1 MNANPKHPKWSA
13 ISDNLPMIIVL
24 DTTVV
29 LSDPQ
34 LRAAWWTTLK
44 DTAKRHGARIV
55 VPEVVVVEAVA
66 NQRRSLETLSDR
78 LSTTAL
84 KEKRFG
90 VDSICEAITAAVD
103 VKTTAFAR
111 ELRGHL
117 SSLGSEFVAPPAID
131 HLDLVNRA
139 VAFRKP
145 WDESERKDGY
155 RDTLNWLT
163 VLDIAESNPG
173 HEVWW
178 ISQNSK
184 DFGAGDDEENSTKWH
199 NDINDE
205 LMERGLEERVSW
217 AHDVASLMSVIAEKT
232 APVGDEEK
240 DEFVAKI
247 LEKELFGYVVAE
259 LVGYKLDPKSVGA
272 EGSEDTAEIR
282 FVTDLTGIEW
292 ESLAGDGDGG
302 FVARFVGSAGVG
314 INATTRTSDAIHA
327 YTRSRRAEVI
337 GVANLN
343 SNASV
348 MAVSITSV
356 DVRPSEVDKMVASL
370 MFPPKGVQRSAEGSA
385 DESPFERS
393 VAALLRTKFDF
404 ATGVTAKAARGEEV
418 DWSDL
423 SDVDVSRLKEIGAT
437 DDMIN
442 SFIVN
447 RRMSRKRKNDGDT
460 DNREGGASPE
470 PEN

>member
-1 MNANPKHPKWSA
+1 M
-13 ISDNLPMIIVL
+13 
-24 DTTVV
+24 
-29 LSDPQ
+29 
-34 LRAAWWTTLK
+34 
-44 DTAKRHGARIV
+44 
-55 VPEVVVVEAVA
+55 VEAVA
-66 NQRRSLETLSDR
+66 NQRRSLEALSTK

-117 SSLGSEFVAPPAID
+117 SSLGAEFVAPPAID

-139 VAFRKP
+139 VAFQKP

-163 VLDIAESNPG
+163 VLDIAESNPA

-199 NDINDE
+199 NDIDDE
-205 LMERGLEERVSW
+205 LMERGLADRVSW

-232 APVGDEEK
+232 APVADEEK
-240 DEFVAKI
+240 DEFVSKI
-247 LEKELFGYVVAE
+247 LEKELFGYVAAE

-314 INATTRTSDAIHA
+314 INATTRASDEVHA
-327 YTRSRRAEVI
+327 YTRSRRVEVVGI
-337 GVANLN
+337 ANLN
-343 SNASV
+343 SSASI

-356 DVRPSEVDKMVASL
+356 DVQLSEVEKMVASL
-370 MFPPKGVQRSAEGSA
+370 VSPADHILTSQGDPAARIRLGKQIAGSILERYDRAA
-385 DESPFERS
+385 D
-393 VAALLRTKFDF
+393 
-404 ATGVTAKAARGEEV
+404 VTAKAARGEEV
-418 DWSDL
+418 DPASL
-423 SDVDVSRLKEIGAT
+423 SSIDVARLKELGISAAT
-437 DDMIN
+437 IN
-442 SFIVN
+442 SLLLSQ
-447 RRMSRKRKNDGDT
+447 RMLRKRKT
-460 DNREGGASPE
+460 EGAHDDWDDDASPDLA
-470 PEN
+470 N